1 MSNMKLLVVGR
12 NILKRLK
19 MYDRQKLRAKFNF
32 FLVTHEYDSYSEEE
46 SWIVVV
52 QESGLEWEF
61 PNLKEMNEWI
71 EKL

>member
-1 MSNMKLLVVGR
+1 
-12 NILKRLK
+12 
-19 MYDRQKLRAKFNF
+19 MYDKQKLRAKFNF

-46 SWIVVV
+46 SWIVAV

-71 EKL
+71 SSL

>member
-1 MSNMKLLVVGR
+1 
-12 NILKRLK
+12 
-19 MYDRQKLRAKFNF
+19 MYNKQKLRAKFNF

-46 SWIVVV
+46 SWIVVQ

-61 PNLKEMNEWI
+61 KNLKEMNEWI

>member
-1 MSNMKLLVVGR
+1 MRK
-12 NILKRLK
+12 KK
-19 MYDRQKLRAKFNF
+19 MYDKQKLRAKFNF

-52 QESGLEWEF
+52 QESGLEWDF
-61 PNLKEMNEWI
+61 KNLKEMNEWI